1 MKCPVCG
8 AAELIRNT
16 RDMPYTYKGASTVI
30 EGVMG
35 DFCPACDKAVLD
47 VAESTRT
54 SELMMQFNKEINAA
68 YEADEGALTIAQL
81 TQIKKSAPK
90 AMNAIA
96 ADSTVQNQV
105 LPIPAIEQGHDIH
118 LSQADQE
125 AFAKAL
131 LSPETPNAALKNATA
146 KANEFLG

>member
-1 MKCPVCG
+1 MIESVNVKSHDQIV
-8 AAELIRNT
+8 AELLGR
-16 RDMPYTYKGASTVI
+16 P
-30 EGVMG
+30 GVRAEVDRMERAP
-35 DFCPACDKAVLD
+35 DSSSKPANL
-47 VAESTRT
+47 
-54 SELMMQFNKEINAA
+54 LPQ

-81 TQIKKSAPK
+81 TQIKRSAPK
-90 AMNAIA
+90 VMNTIG
-96 ADSTVQNQV
+96 ADSTAQNQV

-131 LSPETPNAALKNATA
+131 LLPEPPNAALKNATA

>member
-1 MKCPVCG
+1 MIESVNVKSHDQIV
-8 AAELIRNT
+8 AELLGR
-16 RDMPYTYKGASTVI
+16 P
-30 EGVMG
+30 GVRAEVDRMERAP
-35 DFCPACDKAVLD
+35 DSSSKPANL
-47 VAESTRT
+47 
-54 SELMMQFNKEINAA
+54 LPQ

-105 LPIPAIEQGHDIH
+105 LLIPAIEQGHDIH

-131 LSPETPNAALKNATA
+131 LSPEPPNAALKNATA

>member
-1 MKCPVCG
+1 MIESVNVKSHDQIV
-8 AAELIRNT
+8 AELLGRPDV
-16 RDMPYTYKGASTVI
+16 RAEVDRMERAPDSSSK
-30 EGVMG
+30 
-35 DFCPACDKAVLD
+35 PANLL
-47 VAESTRT
+47 S
-54 SELMMQFNKEINAA
+54 Q

-81 TQIKKSAPK
+81 TQIKRSAPK

-96 ADSTVQNQV
+96 ADSTAQNQV
-105 LPIPAIEQGHDIH
+105 LPIPAIEQGHDIL

-131 LSPETPNAALKNATA
+131 LSPEPPNAALKNATA